1 MSCGCN
7 NNAVKVPATEK
18 LDGKPNLDPKGGY
31 AGVGGTVK
39 WPTK

>member
-7 NNAVKVPATEK
+7 NNAVKVTEK
-18 LDGKPNLDPKGGY
+18 LDGKPTATPEGSYN
-31 AGVGGTVK
+31 GVGGTVK

>member
-1 MSCGCN
+1 MCMSCGCN
-7 NNAVKVPATEK
+7 NNAVKTTEK

-31 AGVGGTVK
+31 KGVGGTVK